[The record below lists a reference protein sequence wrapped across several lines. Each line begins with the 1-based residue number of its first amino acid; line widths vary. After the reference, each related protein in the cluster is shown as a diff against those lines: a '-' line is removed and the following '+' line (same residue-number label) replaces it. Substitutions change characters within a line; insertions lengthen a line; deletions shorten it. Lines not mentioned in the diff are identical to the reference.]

1 MDVDDDDDETMQ
13 LALQLSMQQDGA
25 AAAAAPAEP
34 AAPSFHDPTFVNQM
48 LSQLPG
54 VDPNDPAIQ
63 AALAKIR
70 GDEKKDDEKKDD

>member
-1 MDVDDDDDETMQ
+1 MVHRFPDPRGPAGDRP
-13 LALQLSMQQDGA
+13 GA
-25 AAAAAPAEP
+25 ARALGQEPAAAD
-34 AAPSFHDPTFVNQM
+34 AAPSFHDPNFVNQM

-70 GDEKKDDEKKDD
+70 GDEKKDDEKK